1 MVEMRETDE
10 ADLAGQVELAQQ
22 VRERDRVGPTRQG
35 DDHAGITPRKVT
47 SSDGLPDAIEQLHD
61 FRLEGLERRDGLEG
75 MKYKT
80 VG

>member
-35 DDHAGITPRKVT
+35 DDHAGITSGKLT

-75 MKYKT
+75 MNYRT